1 MNANKFNL
9 REEQNFYS
17 VHSWVTVY
25 PQFKW
30 PTNLT
35 DIDTQSY

>member
-9 REEQNFYS
+9 SPFLNNSFPS
-17 VHSWVTVY
+17 V
-25 PQFKW
+25 KW

-35 DIDTQSY
+35 DIDT